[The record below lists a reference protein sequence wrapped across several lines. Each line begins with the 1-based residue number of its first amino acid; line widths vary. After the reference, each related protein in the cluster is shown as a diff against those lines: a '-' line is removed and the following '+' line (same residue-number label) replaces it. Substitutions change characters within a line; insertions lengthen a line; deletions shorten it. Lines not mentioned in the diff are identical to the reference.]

1 MLLAESARVIFALIA
16 VLGFIGL
23 AAMLVRKAGLI
34 SASSG
39 LIRKKRLALVETL
52 AIDARRRVAIIKC
65 DGAEHLVLLGAT
77 SETLIDKDLDGPGE
91 DAMTLATE
99 ASASPENPFLTLQG
113 IAQKLRSA
121 TKNAA

>member
-1 MLLAESARVIFALIA
+1 MLLAESVRVIFALIA

-23 AAMLVRKAGLI
+23 AAILVRKAGLI

-77 SETLIDKDLDGPGE
+77 SETLIDKNLDGPGE
-91 DAMTLATE
+91 EDAAAPSSE
-99 ASASPENPFLTLQG
+99 APANPFLTIQDL
-113 IAQKLRSA
+113 ARKLRPE
-121 TKNAA
+121 TNKAA

>member
-1 MLLAESARVIFALIA
+1 MLLAESVRVIFALIA

-23 AAMLVRKAGLI
+23 AAILVRKAGLI

-65 DGAEHLVLLGAT
+65 DGAEHLILLGAT
-77 SETLIDKDLDGPGE
+77 SETLIDKNLDGPGE
-91 DAMTLATE
+91 EE
-99 ASASPENPFLTLQG
+99 AAPSPEAPANPFLTLQDL
-113 IAQKLRSA
+113 ARKLRPE
-121 TKNAA
+121 TNKAA